1 VSGDRP
7 AVSDR
12 VILEEGEDYSLTDG
26 IPALT
31 KAGFQRMAAAHA
43 IGRES
48 VIIADDVVIIRYPA
62 EQEPPRP
69 FREA

>member
-1 VSGDRP
+1 VSGVRP

-12 VILEEGEDYSLTDG
+12 VILEEGEDYSLADG

-43 IGRES
+43 IGREA
-48 VIIADDVVIIRYPA
+48 VIIVNDIVIFRYPA
-62 EQEPPRP
+62 EGQTEW
-69 FREA
+69 